1 MKILNLFFLSL
12 CSLFM
17 IACLDPIDIES
28 NIPEE
33 VVTPEVTWIRGNLP
47 ILSSNFHHYLPLLYK
62 PTI

>member
-28 NIPEE
+28 NILEAE
-33 VVTPEVTWIRGNLP
+33 TMYCKST
-47 ILSSNFHHYLPLLYK
+47 
-62 PTI
+62 T